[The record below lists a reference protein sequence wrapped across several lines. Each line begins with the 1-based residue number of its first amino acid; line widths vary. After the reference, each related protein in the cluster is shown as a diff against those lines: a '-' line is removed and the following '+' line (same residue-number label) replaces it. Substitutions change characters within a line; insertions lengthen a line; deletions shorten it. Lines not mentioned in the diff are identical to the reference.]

1 MEFLQKQLKY
11 LKEILKKCLGRAK
24 LRKSGA
30 PSCSLPKYK
39 FFEVMIFCMTELQ
52 KLSTE
57 SNIRLVHNNEWNE
70 VTITED
76 NSRLDVKKVTT

>member
-1 MEFLQKQLKY
+1 MFIAKIQIFRSDD
-11 LKEILKKCLGRAK
+11 ILHDRTA
-24 LRKSGA
+24 
-30 PSCSLPKYK
+30 
-39 FFEVMIFCMTELQ
+39 

-57 SNIRLVHNNEWNE
+57 SNIRFVHNNEWNE

>member
-1 MEFLQKQLKY
+1 MFIAKIQIFWSDD
-11 LKEILKKCLGRAK
+11 ILHDRNA
-24 LRKSGA
+24 
-30 PSCSLPKYK
+30 
-39 FFEVMIFCMTELQ
+39 

-76 NSRLDVKKVTT
+76 NSRLDVKKVTTRKYIKISRANQSATQVVLLDQ